1 MLNTGPAS
9 RTDAAPP
16 SDRHAVADR
25 LALALTAADAARDVA
40 LASFQT
46 EGLTFERKA
55 DGSPVT
61 PADRDIETLI
71 RERIRAAFPFD
82 AVCGEEFGPAAGS
95 SGYTWVIDPI
105 DGTRAFVRGVP
116 TFGVL
121 IGLEHLGRVVTGVAD
136 YPALG
141 ERLYASAGGGAW
153 CENRGGVRPAAVS
166 RAHDITEAVVETTH
180 AKRFM
185 RLGLW
190 PTYERLCRSAFRT
203 RGWSDAYAFNLV
215 ATGRVDAAVAL
226 GVSAWDIAP
235 FVCIIEEA
243 GGRLTDWQGQR
254 TLQGSMFVCGN
265 PTLHAAL
272 LRILAAPAAP
282 TLGVTLTH

>member
-1 MLNTGPAS
+1 MSIPGPAS
-9 RTDAAPP
+9 RTDAAAT
-16 SDRHAVADR
+16 SDRSAVADR

-61 PADRDIETLI
+61 PADREIESLI
-71 RERIRAAFPFD
+71 RDRIRSAFPLD
-82 AVCGEEFGPAAGS
+82 AVCGEEFGPTQGS

-121 IGLEHLGRVVTGVAD
+121 IGLEHMGRVVAGVAD
-136 YPALG
+136 YPALW

-153 CENRGGVRPAAVS
+153 GENRGGIRRVAVS
-166 RAHDITEAVVETTH
+166 RTADLTEAVVETTH
-180 AKRFM
+180 AKRFL

-243 GGRLTDWQGQR
+243 GGVMTDWTGQR

-265 PTLHAAL
+265 QPLHASL
-272 LRILAAPAAP
+272 LRLLAAPSAP